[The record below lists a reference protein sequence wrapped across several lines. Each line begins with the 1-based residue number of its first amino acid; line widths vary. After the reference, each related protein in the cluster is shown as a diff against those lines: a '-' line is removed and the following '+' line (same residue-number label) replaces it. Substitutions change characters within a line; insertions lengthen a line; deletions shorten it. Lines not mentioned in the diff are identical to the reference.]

1 MTLKQ
6 LQDAAFIVQNRERNT
21 ALAEMFS
28 VELKLTVDCLKFWFD
43 KTHKI
48 NNLEVKL
55 EDKLDFTRNYPKNSD
70 IVCCLCDFSIEA
82 QAPNGWSHHV
92 FKAEDLF
99 LENIYSE
106 QQMKIMGIDK
116 FEVYSKK
123 LDKIL
128 DDLEPFCES
137 IEREVVDSLI
147 KGQKDPEV
155 EAITAKI
162 QKMKTGRVC
171 YDDENRATREKTIA
185 FLYQH
190 ALCFLS
196 TNMVEVD
203 FPMSEK
209 FLYNM
214 IAVFNNKHFIHHSH
228 VTGKI
233 LGYAHEFCN
242 ERVRENY
249 YTIPTFVHN
258 QLRFHFFLFF
268 LFFIFFFLF

>member
-1 MTLKQ
+1 MKQ

-28 VELKLTVDCLKFWFD
+28 VELKFTVDCLKFWFD

-70 IVCCLCDFSIEA
+70 IVCCLCDFSIKA
-82 QAPNGWSHHV
+82 RAPNGWSHHV
-92 FKAEDLF
+92 FKAEHLF

-137 IEREVVDSLI
+137 IETEVVDSLI

-162 QKMKTGRVC
+162 QKMKTGRIC
-171 YDDENRATREKTIA
+171 YDDENRVTREKTIA
-185 FLYQH
+185 FFDQH
-190 ALCFLS
+190 AIFFLP
-196 TNMVEVD
+196 TDMVKGD
-203 FPMSEK
+203 FPLSEK

-214 IAVFNNKHFIHHSH
+214 IAVFNNNHVIHHSH

-233 LGYAHEFCN
+233 VGYAHEFCN
-242 ERVRENY
+242 E
-249 YTIPTFVHN
+249 
-258 QLRFHFFLFF
+258 
-268 LFFIFFFLF
+268 